1 MPSGERD
8 HDDMNVPNSI
18 TLFRFLIAPVF
29 MVLLWEG
36 RPVSMYIALALY
48 ALAGIS
54 DLLDGF
60 LARRMGQE
68 SSFGRM
74 ADPFVDKIIVCG
86 ALIMLIGKTKVL
98 AEWMV
103 AVIVCREFLVTGMRI
118 LVESKGEAFG
128 SSSLGKQ
135 KMVIQYFAVA
145 ALILY
150 IAHGESPGSVVH
162 RGMHLL
168 VWAALTATV
177 VSGALYVRRAVR
189 ALRG

>member
-1 MPSGERD
+1 
-8 HDDMNVPNSI
+8 MNLPNSI

-29 MVLLWEG
+29 MALLWDG
-36 RPVSMYIALALY
+36 RHVSLLVALGLY

-60 LARRMGQE
+60 VARRMGQE

-86 ALIMLIGKTKVL
+86 GLIMLLEKTPIL
-98 AEWMV
+98 AGWMV
-103 AVIVCREFLVTGMRI
+103 AVIVCREFLVTGLRF
-118 LVESKGEAFG
+118 LVESKGQAFG
-128 SSSLGKQ
+128 ASSLGKQ

-150 IAHGESPGSVVH
+150 IAYGKDSVSAVH
-162 RGMHLL
+162 TGMGVL
-168 VWAALTATV
+168 VWAAVASTV
-177 VSGALYVRRAVR
+177 VSGALYVRRALGT
-189 ALRG
+189 LRGDVSSGRG